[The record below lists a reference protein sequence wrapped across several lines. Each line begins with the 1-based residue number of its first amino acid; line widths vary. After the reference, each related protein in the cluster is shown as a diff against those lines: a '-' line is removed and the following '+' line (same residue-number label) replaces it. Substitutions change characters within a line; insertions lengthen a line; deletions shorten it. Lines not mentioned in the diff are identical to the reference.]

1 MNNTFDDVRDSMNFS
16 FVFARY
22 KYANVLIGKEKGKCS
37 LPKKNSLSFSGLL

>member
-22 KYANVLIGKEKGKCS
+22 KYANVLIGK
-37 LPKKNSLSFSGLL
+37 KKENALCQKKIR